1 MVNPSLL
8 EITTRPFLRILSEK
22 YSRSITKI
30 SEIPE
35 SEFDEWKKMGFDW
48 IWMMGIWQ
56 IGEYGLNHDRTRPE
70 KQKKYNEICPDWKPE
85 DIIGSPYA
93 IVSYTINPE
102 LGKEEDI
109 LWLRKQ
115 LNQRGMKLMLDF
127 VPNHTSFDSVEIT
140 KDNKREFFVHFP
152 DNMDIKEAN
161 LTEQRF
167 NELYG
172 PHKIAYAGSL
182 GFKPWTDVA
191 QLNYMNEEMRKSRI
205 QILLK
210 MASQCDGIRC
220 DVAFAVLNDIFWEK
234 WHFELEKCGYHKLQ
248 TEFWSQAISE
258 VKKKYADCVFLAE
271 SNYDSDG
278 SLGKCGF
285 DYVYDRLVFTGLEKV
300 KNDDLSAVVNVIN
313 DPEISRYAHM
323 IENHDEKRS
332 LKTYSFDPKKE
343 HCAAVISLT
352 LPGLRLINQDQ
363 WCGYKYEIG
372 VHLRRAVKEKPD
384 EEFLSFY
391 GKLFNIMKMDIL
403 KDGNY
408 SVNNANAFS
417 KVTPVLSWKYEKSGD
432 FVSVF
437 ANYSQSPIDVVYKF
451 NDINKSVGEVNDL
464 FNNTSIKLEKNN
476 ELNLHLDPYSYL
488 IIKY

>member
-1 MVNPSLL
+1 MVNTTLL

-22 YSRSITKI
+22 YSRPITKI

-35 SEFDEWKKMGFDW
+35 SEFDEWKKMGFEW

-56 IGEYGLNHDRTRPE
+56 IGEYGLNHDRTRPN
-70 KQKKYNEICPDWKPE
+70 KIQKYNEICPDWKPE
-85 DIIGSPYA
+85 DVIGSPYA

-127 VPNHTSFDSVEIT
+127 VPNHTAFDSIEIT
-140 KDNKREFFVHFP
+140 KDKKLEYFVHFP
-152 DNMDIKEAN
+152 DNMDIKDAN
-161 LTEQRF
+161 LTEEKF
-167 NELYG
+167 DELYG
-172 PHKIAYAGSL
+172 PHKIAFAGSS

-191 QLNYMNEEMRKSRI
+191 QLNYMNEEMRNSRI

-220 DVAFAVLNDIFWEK
+220 DVAFAVLNDIFWGK
-234 WHFELEKCGYHKLQ
+234 WHFELEKCGYHKLK
-248 TEFWSQAISE
+248 TEFWSDAISE
-258 VKKKYADCVFLAE
+258 VKKKYANCVFLAE

-285 DYVYDRLVFTGLEKV
+285 DYVYNRIIFTELEKT
-300 KNDDLSAVVNVIN
+300 KPDYLTRIRKVIN
-313 DPEISRYAHM
+313 DPEISRYAQM

-332 LKTYSFDPKKE
+332 LKTYSYDPKKE
-343 HCAAVISLT
+343 HCAAVICLT

-372 VHLRRAVKEKPD
+372 VHLRRAVKEKPN
-384 EEFLSFY
+384 EEFVSFY
-391 GKLFNIMKMDIL
+391 EKLFNILEKDIL

-408 SVNNANAFS
+408 SVNNENDFS
-417 KVTPVLSWKYEKSGD
+417 KDSSILSWKYEKNGN

-437 ANYSQSPIDVVYKF
+437 ANFSDSPIDVMYKF
-451 NDINKSVGEVNDL
+451 NKANKSVNEVTDL
-464 FNNTSIKLEKNN
+464 FNNKSIKLEKSN
-476 ELNLHLDPYSYL
+476 EFNLHLNPYDY
-488 IIKY
+488 IVVEY